1 MAEEQTKPTVQIKN
15 ENTKILAK
23 SVGKVGKVSILNK
36 KPRSRKQSEE
46 EEDEGK
52 ILNFGAHGG
61 AAVMTFGV
69 AQLTSG
75 AKLFQMDISK
85 ARI

>member
-1 MAEEQTKPTVQIKN
+1 MAADEIQITN

-23 SVGKVGKVSILNK
+23 SIGKVGKVSILSK
-36 KPRSRKQSEE
+36 KPRSRLQSEAD
-46 EEDEGK
+46 EDEGK